1 MRFCFLFIFTL
12 LLSVSTQSYAQTFD
26 DEDLQETL
34 NVNEFNV
41 DEDEAFFNELFE
53 EYPEDEK
60 DITVPVTFD
69 DAIDE
74 AAKIM
79 KSYSEHITKDSSE
92 VEAHVEK
99 IIPLDGDIYLNIVNG
114 SFKIFKNLAGKTQCR
129 FSVRLKSEVNRE
141 INTIALSLSYP
152 KRSFAFIFRDAQ
164 PRGEI
169 IETITT
175 RGDIC
180 YEMSGA
186 PDIHINKCMIKNTSS
201 QDCVS
206 HIKWDD
212 RAK

>member
-1 MRFCFLFIFTL
+1 M
-12 LLSVSTQSYAQTFD
+12 LSVSTQSYAQTFE

-34 NVNEFNV
+34 SVNELNA

-60 DITVPVTFD
+60 DINVPATFD

-79 KSYSEHITKDSSE
+79 KSYSEHITKDSSNTE
-92 VEAHVEK
+92 VHVEK
-99 IIPLDGDIYLNIVNG
+99 MIPLDGDIYLSLVNG
-114 SFKIFKNLAGKTQCR
+114 SFKIFKNLSGKTQCR
-129 FSVRLKSEVNRE
+129 FSVRLKSEVSRE

-152 KRSFAFIFRDAQ
+152 KRSFAYIFRRV
-164 PRGEI
+164 PPKGEI

-180 YEMSGA
+180 YNLSGA
-186 PDIHINKCMIKNTSS
+186 PDIHINKCMIKNTSN

-206 HIKWDD
+206 HIKWFDG
-212 RAK
+212 K